1 MGAYGTPDTYPY
13 EEIERK
19 CPKCGKVSKGK
30 FCCYCGAEMR
40 TETIVKTNNPEGKTK
55 KCKHC
60 QSDIPKKAKVCP
72 VCRKK
77 QGGKA
82 KWIIIVIL
90 ALLFL
95 PKGGSTQKSNY
106 DESLTPEQFKAECMD
121 VSYEE
126 LARNPDAHEGEK
138 VKFTGNI
145 MQVVYDSDTGMSKYL
160 VSVTKGDYG
169 FWDDNVFVELIP
181 DNKTGKFLEDDIV
194 TFYGIADGEYS
205 YKTVLGKSVTV
216 PCVEAVYMD
225 ISN

>member
-1 MGAYGTPDTYPY
+1 MGAYGTPDIYPH
-13 EEIERK
+13 EEIEK
-19 CPKCGKVSKGK
+19 TCPKCGKKSKGK
-30 FCCYCGAEMR
+30 FCYNCGESLEKITAPKAEKPKG
-40 TETIVKTNNPEGKTK
+40 ETK

-82 KWIIIVIL
+82 KWIIIAIL
-90 ALLFL
+90 VLLFL
-95 PKGGSTQKSNY
+95 PKSGSTQKNNY
-106 DESLTPEQFKAECMD
+106 DESLTPEEFKAECMD
-121 VSYEE
+121 VSYDE
-126 LARNPDAHEGEK
+126 LARTPDEHAGEK
-138 VKFTGNI
+138 VKFTGSI

-160 VSVTKGDYG
+160 VSVTNEGYG
-169 FWDDNVFVELIP
+169 FWDDNIFVELIP

-225 ISN
+225 MSN

>member
-1 MGAYGTPDTYPY
+1 MGAYGTPDTYPQ
-13 EEIERK
+13 EELERT
-19 CPKCGKVSKGK
+19 CSKCGKVSKGK
-30 FCCYCGAEMR
+30 FCCYCGAAMG
-40 TETIVKTNNPEGKTK
+40 TETVTKTNTSEGKTK

-72 VCRKK
+72 ACRKK

-90 ALLFL
+90 VLLFL

-126 LARNPDAHEGEK
+126 LARNPADHEGEK
-138 VKFTGNI
+138 VKFTGNM

-194 TFYGIADGEYS
+194 TFYGIADGEYNYTS
-205 YKTVLGKSVTV
+205 VLGQSITI

>member
-19 CPKCGKVSKGK
+19 CPKCGKQGKGK
-30 FCCYCGAEMR
+30 FCCYCGAPLGEGPVVH
-40 TETIVKTNNPEGKTK
+40 TNKTANNTK

-82 KWIIIVIL
+82 KWIFIVIL
-90 ALLFL
+90 ILLL
-95 PKGGSTQKSNY
+95 MPNGEHSAGKSA
-106 DESLTPEQFKAECMD
+106 EGISPEQYKSECMEI
-121 VSYEE
+121 SYDE
-126 LARNPDAHEGEK
+126 LARNPEEHDGKK
-138 VKFTGNI
+138 VKLNGRI
-145 MQVVYDSDTGMSKYL
+145 MQVVYDSDTGTSKYL

-169 FWDDNVFVELIP
+169 LWSDNVFVKLIP
-181 DNKTGKFLEDDIV
+181 DYKTGKFLEEDIV
-194 TFYGIADGEYS
+194 TLYGEADGEYS
-205 YKTVLGKSVTV
+205 YRSVLGQSITV